1 MTEAVWVTSVVDGTL
16 SAEQRAWVTC
26 KHEGACDR
34 RNEAIETLSSMN
46 STIHA
51 NPDLVRALVVRHFE
65 FGETFCKSTVQIGK
79 ETGVP
84 QQTVSRAGQKMM
96 RALDA
101 LGREVEDA
109 LRAAFEPRGWLAPRA
124 KQAA

>member
-1 MTEAVWVTSVVDGTL
+1 
-16 SAEQRAWVTC
+16 
-26 KHEGACDR
+26 
-34 RNEAIETLSSMN
+34 MN